1 MKVEI
6 RKQKEDENKFKFPVL
21 MKCVHMDMFVLFT
34 SEKEGLIVSDSS
46 VLCYSGDLSSCY
58 GGEWKKFEGEITLK
72 ND

>member
-6 RKQKEDENKFKFPVL
+6 KKKNEIKERFEFPIL
-21 MKCVHMDMFVLFT
+21 MKCVYMDMFVLFT
-34 SEKEGLIVSDSS
+34 SEKEGLMVSNSS
-46 VLCYSGDLSSCY
+46 ALCYSGDLSSCY